1 MKIGSLIENFF
12 MTKAI
17 ILDSGPLGLIVHP
30 RGSSESEK
38 CVNWLLSML
47 KKGLRIFIPE
57 IADYELRREMI
68 LNDNLNGIKKL
79 DDLKRTIDYIQI
91 NTETMLYA
99 AELWAQIRKKG
110 KPTADK
116 NSLDIDVILAA
127 QARFVMSDII
137 KDEIIIATTNVGHLS
152 LFVNAEKWENINL

>member
-1 MKIGSLIENFF
+1 MI
-12 MTKAI
+12 KAI
-17 ILDSGPLGLIVHP
+17 VLDSGPLGLIVHP
-30 RGSSESEK
+30 KGSPESEK
-38 CVNWLLSML
+38 CINWLISLL

-57 IADYELRREMI
+57 IVDYELRREMI

-79 DDLKRTIDYIQI
+79 DNLKKNIDYLKI

-99 AELWAQIRKKG
+99 ARLWAKIRKNG

-127 QARFVMSDII
+127 QTKFAMSDIKI
-137 KDEIIIATTNVGHLS
+137 NEIIITTTNVGHLS
-152 LFVNAEKWENINL
+152 IFANAEKWLNINL